1 MNISNVNSLEDMLA
15 QLPPEMSQLIRTILM
30 STEQV
35 EMGMTPGEVVS
46 NNVARALN
54 LNETLLSPFT
64 LICILTCFL
73 VYILIN
79 LYAEYKVSQRPKLP
93 LDNFSPIGTYIVK
106 YYHNYEKINPG
117 KMRDDI
123 DEIYRRC
130 LFKYNQKEILAQR
143 KEEIL
148 SYRKKEK
155 IKNYICI
162 VLFFIIFL
170 FFFGI
175 GIGGVYIGYEFKG
188 LVMMATVTYIAH
200 KLIPFIFPYRTDS
213 YEFLQV
219 KEYRNII
226 ENYELEKIELLK

>member
-1 MNISNVNSLEDMLA
+1 MDITNVNSLEDMLI
-15 QLPPEMSQLIRTILM
+15 QLPPEMSSLIRTVLM
-30 STEQV
+30 SSEQA
-35 EMGMTPGEVVS
+35 EMGISPGEIVS
-46 NNVARALN
+46 NNISRALN

-64 LICILTCFL
+64 LICILVCFL

-93 LDNFSPIGTYIVK
+93 LDNFSPIGTYIVR
-106 YYHNYEKINPG
+106 YYHNYEKINAG

-123 DEIYRRC
+123 DEIYRKC
-130 LFKYNQKEILAQR
+130 LFKYNQKEVLSQR

-148 SYRKKEK
+148 AYRKKEK
-155 IKNYICI
+155 VKNYLLI
-162 VLFFIIFL
+162 VLFFIVFM
-170 FFFGI
+170 FFFGV

-188 LVMMATVTYIAH
+188 LVMMSAVTYIAY

-219 KEYRNII
+219 REYRAII
-226 ENYELEKIELLK
+226 ENYELEKIEKLS